1 MSGILSAWQDG
12 WYSAKTLWVIDPSYA
27 GPVLIRGVQLDGK
40 GAVGFGEGPFI
51 GHLVIP
57 PEPTVNMQRDGSRTA
72 PGGTFVKGPGC
83 YAFQVDGLDFSYNLI
98 FSVQLTLMTAGS

>member
-1 MSGILSAWQDG
+1 
-12 WYSAKTLWVIDPSYA
+12 
-27 GPVLIRGVQLDGK
+27 
-40 GAVGFGEGPFI
+40 
-51 GHLVIP
+51 
-57 PEPTVNMQRDGSRTA
+57 VNMQRDGSRTA